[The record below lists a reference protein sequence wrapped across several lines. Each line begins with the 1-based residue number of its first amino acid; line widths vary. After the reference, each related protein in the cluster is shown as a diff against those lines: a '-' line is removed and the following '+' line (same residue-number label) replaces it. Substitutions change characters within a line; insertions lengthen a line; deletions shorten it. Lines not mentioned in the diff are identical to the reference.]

1 MSRRVTKIFCFY
13 HFYSIAEY
21 SKSKFYISSIT
32 QKQLF
37 DKNKLEKNFFIL
49 NQVNDKTFIKTI
61 SKNLFSIQNLS
72 ISNMHS
78 FWFFLSCT
86 DTHVKMFIMQR
97 DGILLAR
104 YLWGPSDKMI
114 LNSQSIIKPYSA
126 TLNGVSSTFWG
137 TANRFLSVFFN
148 NRAVKSTFSNSAVI
162 FRFLLAFNKKFF
174 LRKSNKIDNFALSRI
189 ARVNF
194 FKTSILNK
202 TSKVKE
208 KKSFSLVRRV
218 FINNA
223 RINEFFWASLFKTA
237 REGVVPHKIRF
248 LRQRLASKLRKKRN
262 RLLLFLNINKPIISK
277 LRKARYAHWSIRT
290 RGKLNEY
297 RYNKLIAFE
306 LKQTPLMDA
315 TQVLYYYLLATYSV
329 VLSWKQILR
338 LLLTNLILV
347 NGQPVNAT
355 KRLNKGDIVELP
367 HNTAIMKRRRVF
379 GMFLDNIVRRA
390 KYTNYKSFINKRERF
405 KKLAQPHAVP
415 KIFKRLPISTFSIS
429 QYFFFYPAL
438 GALFVLKKLPHHQF
452 NIENSLF
459 TTSVLSLH
467 NWRYR
472 FD

>member
-1 MSRRVTKIFCFY
+1 MFCYYFSTGYTKN
-13 HFYSIAEY
+13 
-21 SKSKFYISSIT
+21 KFYVSKIS
-32 QKQLF
+32 QKQLP
-37 DKNKLEKNFFIL
+37 DKNNFKKFSLILNNFNEKNF
-49 NQVNDKTFIKTI
+49 VKTI
-61 SKNLFSIQNLS
+61 SKNLFSVQHLNFSTI
-72 ISNMHS
+72 HG

-86 DTHVKMFIMQR
+86 STHIKMFIMQR
-97 DGILLAR
+97 DGMLLAR
-104 YLWGPSDKMI
+104 YLWGPSNKII
-114 LNSQSIIKPYSA
+114 LNPQPVIKSYSA

-137 TANRFLSVFFN
+137 TANKFLCVFFN
-148 NRAVKSTFSNSAVI
+148 NRTVKSTFSNSAVI
-162 FRFLLAFNKKFF
+162 FRFLSAFNKKFF
-174 LRKSNKIDNFALSRI
+174 LRRINKIDNFAMSRI

-202 TSKVKE
+202 SSKIKE
-208 KKSFSLVRRV
+208 KKSFSLVRRT
-218 FINNA
+218 FINNT
-223 RINEFFWASLFKTA
+223 RINEFLWASLFKTA
-237 REGVVPHKIRF
+237 REGIITHKVKS

-262 RLLLFLNINKPIISK
+262 KLLLFLNINKPIISK
-277 LRKARYAHWSIRT
+277 LRKARYAHWGIRT

-315 TQVLYYYLLATYSV
+315 TQILYYYLLATYSV

-347 NGQPVNAT
+347 NGQPVNVI

-367 HNTAIMKRRRVF
+367 HNIAIMQRRRVF
-379 GMFLDNIVRRA
+379 GMFLDTIVRRA
-390 KYTNYKSFINKRERF
+390 KYTNYKSFINKRGRF
-405 KKLAQPHAVP
+405 KKLAQPNAVP
-415 KIFKRLPISTFSIS
+415 KIFKRLPIPTFSIP

-438 GALFVLKKLPHHQF
+438 GALFVLKKLPCHQF